1 MRFAEFKVGQV
12 LEAGSYR
19 LEEDAI
25 IEYATR
31 YDPQP
36 FHTDREAAKDSQWR
50 GIIASGFHT
59 CAIAMRLI
67 AGSILRDSGS
77 CGSPG
82 LEYVKWP
89 APVYG
94 GDTLRLKVQVLDVRN
109 SKSGAY
115 GVVRWRWQ
123 LVNQRDTL
131 VLELVAASLFQVLPE
146 VALRDQDEA

>member
-1 MRFAEFKVGQV
+1 MKFAEFRVGQV

-19 LEEDAI
+19 LDEAAI

-31 YDPQP
+31 FDPQP
-36 FHTDREAAKDSQWR
+36 FHTDREAAEDSQWG

-67 AGSILRDSGS
+67 ADSILHGSGS

-94 GDTLRLKVQVLDVRN
+94 GDTLRLQVHVLEVRN

-115 GVVRWRWQ
+115 GVARWRWQ
-123 LVNQRDTL
+123 LFNQRDVV
-131 VLELVAASLFQVLPE
+131 VLELVATSLFQ
-146 VALRDQDEA
+146 AFDTASRNA

>member
-1 MRFAEFKVGQV
+1 MKFAEFKVGQV
-12 LEAGSYR
+12 LEAGSYQ
-19 LEEDAI
+19 LDEAAI

-36 FHTDREAAKDSQWR
+36 FHIDREAAKNGQWR

-67 AGSILRDSGS
+67 ADSILRDSAS

-82 LEYVKWP
+82 LEFVKWP

-94 GDTLRLKVQVLDVRN
+94 GDTLRLQVHVLDVRN
-109 SKSGAY
+109 SKSGTY
-115 GVVRWRWQ
+115 GVVRWRWC
-123 LVNQRDTL
+123 LLNQRSQP
-131 VLELVAASLFQVLPE
+131 VLELIATSLF
-146 VALRDQDEA
+146 ACRA

>member
-1 MRFAEFKVGQV
+1 MKFVEFKVGQV
-12 LEAGSYR
+12 LEAGSYQ
-19 LEEDAI
+19 LDESAI

-36 FHTDREAAKDSQWR
+36 FHTDEEAAKNSQWR

-67 AGSILRDSGS
+67 ADSILCDSGS

-82 LEYVKWP
+82 LEFVKWP

-94 GDTLRLKVQVLDVRN
+94 GDTLRLKVHVLDVRN
-109 SKSGAY
+109 SKSGTY

-123 LVNQRDTL
+123 LVNQRDIL
-131 VLELVAASLFQVLPE
+131 VLELVATSLFQRSRGLP
-146 VALRDQDEA
+146 LCDEHDA